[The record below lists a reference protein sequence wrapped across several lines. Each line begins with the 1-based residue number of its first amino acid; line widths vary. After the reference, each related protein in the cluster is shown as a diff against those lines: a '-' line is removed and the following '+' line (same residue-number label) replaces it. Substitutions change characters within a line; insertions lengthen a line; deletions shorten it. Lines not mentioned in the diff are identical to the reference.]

1 MQYKVLSKFPF
12 LCFIK
17 HWKAINL
24 YLSSVRYVQ
33 NQTTHTINYATYV
46 WFIAFYARFVKNDDE
61 N

>member
-1 MQYKVLSKFPF
+1 MQYKVLSKLSF

-17 HWKAINL
+17 YWRAINL

-33 NQTTHTINYATYV
+33 NQTTHTTNYAIYV
-46 WFIAFYARFVKNDDE
+46 WFIAFYACFVKNDDE

>member
-1 MQYKVLSKFPF
+1 MQSTIKLLLLY
-12 LCFIK
+12 FIK
-17 HWKAINL
+17 HWRVINL

-33 NQTTHTINYATYV
+33 NHTTHTVNYAIYV